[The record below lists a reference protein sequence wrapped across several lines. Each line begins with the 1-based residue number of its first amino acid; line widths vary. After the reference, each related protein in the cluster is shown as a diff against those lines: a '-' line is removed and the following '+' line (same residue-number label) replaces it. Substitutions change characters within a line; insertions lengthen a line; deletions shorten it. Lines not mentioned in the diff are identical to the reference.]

1 LKYLHA
7 KNVFYA
13 FIMVPFSLLHLSF
26 AYLEYK
32 GIRKAN
38 QVSQH
43 NLKNMHDNKHYR
55 LMYFAH
61 AILVDVHTCIIVYDG
76 NSSL

>member
-1 LKYLHA
+1 
-7 KNVFYA
+7 V
-13 FIMVPFSLLHLSF
+13 
-26 AYLEYK
+26 

-55 LMYFAH
+55 LMYFAY
-61 AILVDVHTCIIVYDG
+61 ASLVEVHTCIIVYDKKIKFW
-76 NSSL
+76 NFEAQLVDDHVIISF